1 MNVLGEKLSK
11 QTGAEKLDLTQPVE
25 ILLSAAKGLGLVL
38 DEQRVNSVEGF
49 WQQAIPAWA
58 ARFL

>member
-1 MNVLGEKLSK
+1 MLGEKLSK
-11 QTGAEKLDLTQPVE
+11 QTGAEKLDLIQPVE
-25 ILLSAAKGLGLVL
+25 ILLTAARGLGLKL
-38 DEQRVNSVEGF
+38 EEQSVRSVEHF